1 MATAPTREFS
11 LKNATDLFKIEFVPR
26 SETMYN
32 SETVL
37 NGRIK
42 KTYDFVGKQ
51 KNVETHLSFQGGV
64 GSGILP
70 VAGTA
75 RYKQA
80 VLTAQKVYARAQVER
95 EAIKAASSDK
105 GAFRKAL
112 NEVTKK
118 TVESF
123 IRNDARILFGDG
135 TGVLG
140 KGDGTGTNVT
150 GAGSEAN
157 PYVLTFPAAQWNEAN
172 FEEEDLVQVV
182 TGLDASNQG
191 GAMEGADSVANL
203 LRIVDVNHANRQV
216 KVVGTSTRL
225 AALAGAGP
233 LAATDGLCM
242 QRSYLREPQGLKG
255 VLTPYAGVTQLY
267 GIDIQRRWS
276 AFTKNANGIGPST
289 DMMNEV
295 MLGVEKKCGKVPN
308 LIIQSYTQY
317 QNVLALLED
326 KKRYPI
332 PNRNLVK
339 GKELVGKFG
348 FEGVEFMSTKGAIAM
363 VPDRFCQEDRIYFL
377 NDNFIER
384 CHRPDFGWFDDDG
397 TIFMRVND
405 SDEYEARYGGYYE
418 NMITPTFH
426 GVIYGLAV

>member
-51 KNVETHLSFQGGV
+51 KNIETHLSFQGGV

-95 EAIKAASSDK
+95 EAIKAASTDK

-135 TGVLG
+135 TGILG
-140 KGDGTGTNVT
+140 KGDGAGTNVT

-172 FEEEDLVQVV
+172 FEEE
-182 TGLDASNQG
+182 
-191 GAMEGADSVANL
+191 
-203 LRIVDVNHANRQV
+203 
-216 KVVGTSTRL
+216 
-225 AALAGAGP
+225 AL
-233 LAATDGLCM
+233 
-242 QRSYLREPQGLKG
+242 
-255 VLTPYAGVTQLY
+255 
-267 GIDIQRRWS
+267 
-276 AFTKNANGIGPST
+276 
-289 DMMNEV
+289 
-295 MLGVEKKCGKVPN
+295 
-308 LIIQSYTQY
+308 
-317 QNVLALLED
+317 
-326 KKRYPI
+326 
-332 PNRNLVK
+332 
-339 GKELVGKFG
+339 
-348 FEGVEFMSTKGAIAM
+348 
-363 VPDRFCQEDRIYFL
+363 
-377 NDNFIER
+377 
-384 CHRPDFGWFDDDG
+384 
-397 TIFMRVND
+397 
-405 SDEYEARYGGYYE
+405 
-418 NMITPTFH
+418 
-426 GVIYGLAV
+426 